1 MRASENRSTWLKRF
15 LAQAD
20 RKKYLLIA
28 LKLAISLLLLGL
40 IFRKAGLLN
49 ILEHLSSIK
58 ISYFIL
64 SSAIYIF
71 ATYISSFRWGMLLDE
86 KYPVKRLFSLYMI
99 GSFFNNILPGMIGG
113 DAVKAYYLYSDTRKG
128 ASSFGSVFM
137 DRYTGYVALLMIGL
151 VAEIIAF
158 RDLVALK
165 MQWAL
170 PVLAGL
176 FVAGSVAVFGIRMG
190 KRFHALAA
198 FYDYFH
204 MYIKKKSVMVKA
216 IALSLIIQ
224 FSGIVM
230 VFVIARGIGQRPS
243 FEALF
248 VFVPII
254 VTLMSIPISISGFGV
269 REGGFVI
276 LFGMT
281 GVSPEASVSIAFLWF
296 LSYAAASLIGFV
308 LYLRHKKTD
317 LDGSPRHQRED

>member
-1 MRASENRSTWLKRF
+1 MAR
-15 LAQAD
+15 AD
-20 RKKYLLIA
+20 RKKYLLVA
-28 LKLAISLLLLGL
+28 FKLVVSLLLLWL

-58 ISYFIL
+58 ISYFLL

-71 ATYISSFRWGMLLDE
+71 ATYISSFRWGMFLDE
-86 KYPVKRLFSLYMI
+86 KYPVNRLFSLYMI

-113 DAVKAYYLYSDTRKG
+113 DAVKAYYLYNDTKKG

-137 DRYTGYVALLMIGL
+137 DRYTGYVALLTIGL
-151 VAEIIAF
+151 IAEMIVF
-158 RDLVALK
+158 HDLVALK

-170 PVLAGL
+170 PALAGL
-176 FVAGSVAVFGIRMG
+176 FIVGSFAVFGIRMG
-190 KRFHALAA
+190 KRFHALAS

-204 MYIKKKSVMVKA
+204 MYIKRKSVMVKA
-216 IALSLIIQ
+216 VALSFIIQ
-224 FSGIVM
+224 LSGIIM
-230 VFVIARGIGQRPS
+230 VFVIALGIGQHPS
-243 FEALF
+243 FAALF

-269 REGGFVI
+269 REGGFVL

-296 LSYAAASLIGFV
+296 LSYAAASMIGFV
-308 LYLRHKKTD
+308 FYLRHKKRVFDIQPQDQGED
-317 LDGSPRHQRED
+317 L